1 MGRPQREPW
10 DKESEALPPPEENP
24 SPPVDPPQG
33 GDPSLST
40 VALEGSD
47 LVSPVEVALPPGGE
61 ESQGPGG
68 GGETGKGDLKGKVL
82 AGSIW
87 SLGGYGASQVIR
99 LGSSLILTRVLFRE
113 VFGVMALVQTFVTG
127 IHMFSDL
134 GIGPSLIQNPDGEKP
149 EFYNTAWTLQVF
161 RGMGIWLLSFLI
173 AWPAARFY
181 YNPGW
186 TTYTQWDLF
195 LFIPAV
201 GFSALISGF
210 NSTAIFTLNRRLD
223 LKKLTLLQLGYQGV
237 AVVIMVSWAIEWKTV
252 WALIG
257 GRLIADVFFA
267 VVSHRI
273 IPGYRNRFHWDRK
286 YALELVHFGKWI
298 FLSTVLTFLA
308 QQSDKLIF
316 GKIVTLE
323 TLGVYWVAFNLAVLP
338 TTGIL
343 KIGSQVAFPAYSEKV
358 RSGESL
364 QETFWRMRKPLV
376 AMGGVILGV
385 YLVSGRDVVA
395 FLYDPR
401 YSGAGWMLQL
411 LALGAWFQIQE
422 CTNGSAL
429 LALGDAR
436 WVAAGNA
443 AKVAGLIVLVPL
455 GYTLFG
461 FKGAILGLAG
471 ADLFRYLVS
480 MAGLAKH
487 GVRVVLGDLRLD
499 LLLGLSVGLGF
510 LAKAILRLPTPS
522 FLAGFLGGLAAL
534 LPWAIYGLV
543 LLRKERARR

>member
-1 MGRPQREPW
+1 MGRDRGEHW
-10 DKESEALPPPEENP
+10 DKEPEALPPPEDKP
-24 SPPVDPPQG
+24 SPPVDPPPG

-40 VALEGSD
+40 VALEGSE
-47 LVSPVEVALPPGGE
+47 LVSPVDVGFTPGSGKPQGE
-61 ESQGPGG
+61 DEERKG
-68 GGETGKGDLKGKVL
+68 GKGELKGKVL

-113 VFGVMALVQTFVTG
+113 VFGVMALVQTFVSG

-134 GIGPSLIQNPDGEKP
+134 GIGPSLIQNSKGEEPD
-149 EFYNTAWTLQVF
+149 FYNTAWTLQVF

-223 LKKLTLLQLGYQGV
+223 LKRLTLLQLGYQGV
-237 AVVIMVSWAIEWKTV
+237 AVVIMVAWALEWKTV

-267 VVSHRI
+267 VISHRI

-338 TTGIL
+338 TMGIL

-358 RSGESL
+358 RSGEGL
-364 QETFWRMRKPLV
+364 EETFWRMRKPLV
-376 AMGGVILGV
+376 ALGGAILGV

-395 FLYDPR
+395 VLYDPR
-401 YSGAGWMLQL
+401 YYGAGWMLQL

-429 LALGDAR
+429 LALGDAK
-436 WVAAGNA
+436 WVAAGNG
-443 AKVAGLIVLVPL
+443 AKVAGLVVLVPL
-455 GYTLFG
+455 GYTLLG
-461 FKGAILGLAG
+461 FHGAILGLAG
-471 ADLFRYLVS
+471 ADLLRYLVS

-487 GVRVVLGDLRLD
+487 GLRVVLGDLGLD

-510 LAKAILRLPTPS
+510 LAKGLFGLPSPS
-522 FLAGFLGGLAAL
+522 FGAGFLGGLGAL
-534 LPWAIYGLV
+534 LPWALYGLA
-543 LLRKERARR
+543 LLRKERARS

>member
-1 MGRPQREPW
+1 MGRPRREPW
-10 DKESEALPPPEENP
+10 NKEPDALPPSGQGTPPLDESLPE
-24 SPPVDPPQG
+24 

-40 VALEGSD
+40 LALEGSD
-47 LVSPVEVALPPGGE
+47 LVSSMEVSFPSGKEGPG
-61 ESQGPGG
+61 GPGG
-68 GGETGKGDLKGKVL
+68 GDETGKGELKGKVL
-82 AGSIW
+82 TGSIW

-134 GIGPSLIQNPDGEKP
+134 GIGPSLIQNPKGEEP
-149 EFYNTAWTLQVF
+149 DFYNTAWTLQVF
-161 RGMGIWLLSFLI
+161 RGMGIWLLSFLV

-201 GFSALISGF
+201 GFSALIGGF

-223 LKKLTLLQLGYQGV
+223 LKRLTLLQLGYQGV
-237 AVVIMVSWAIEWKTV
+237 AVVIMVAWALEWKTV

-257 GRLIADVFFA
+257 GRLIADLFFA
-267 VVSHRI
+267 VVSHKI
-273 IPGYRNRFHWDRK
+273 IPGYRNRFHWDKK
-286 YALELVHFGKWI
+286 YALELIHFGKWI

-358 RSGESL
+358 RSGEGL
-364 QETFWRMRKPLV
+364 EETFWRMRKPLV
-376 AMGGVILGV
+376 AMGGAILGV

-395 FLYDPR
+395 VLYDPR
-401 YSGAGWMLQL
+401 YSGAGWMLQF

-429 LALGDAR
+429 LALGDAK
-436 WVAAGNA
+436 WVAAGNG
-443 AKVAGLIVLVPL
+443 AKVAGLVLLVPL
-455 GYTLFG
+455 GYTLWG
-461 FKGAILGLAG
+461 FQGAILGLAG
-471 ADLFRYLVS
+471 ADLFRYAVS
-480 MAGLAKH
+480 LTGLLKH
-487 GVRVVLGDLRLD
+487 GLRVFRGDIGLD

-510 LAKAILRLPTPS
+510 LGKALFGLPSPS
-522 FLAGFLGGLAAL
+522 FEAGLLGGLAAL
-534 LPWAIYGLV
+534 VPWCVYGLF
-543 LLRKERARR
+543 LFRKERARR